1 MVFLMRLMYFRDILQ
16 LAWGHFSV
24 CTNTVPVPL
33 VTVTVLSANM
43 FTISIVHLSGA
54 NAMNINKR
62 YTFSMLSVFG
72 LSLSIHLTLFRFLTE
87 GSFSIHKFSGTFL
100 LASHLL
106 FVFFLKYFPYLK
118 FIVLL

>member
-24 CTNTVPVPL
+24 CMNTVSPYVSVPL

-72 LSLSIHLTLFRFLTE
+72 LSLYI
-87 GSFSIHKFSGTFL
+87 L
-100 LASHLL
+100 LYAVS
-106 FVFFLKYFPYLK
+106 
-118 FIVLL
+118 